1 LVRDPQWHALGKGS
15 TSPAQCA
22 CYGWQRICRHN
33 TQNARIVTGM
43 STATSNMQAQEW
55 DIVVIGAGM
64 AGASV
69 AWHLAQAGQRVLVLE
84 RESQP
89 GYHTTGRSAALFE
102 EHYGPA
108 QVQALTRASRAF
120 YESPPTGFVDVP
132 LLHPRGVMY
141 VATAAQK
148 PLVDAAYAEAA
159 KHSPNPHRLNGD
171 ALRAL
176 VPVLNA
182 SIVDGFVD
190 DGARDID
197 VHALHQG
204 FLRGLRQQG
213 GTLWCNAEVSG
224 LAHDS
229 ATRTWT
235 ITLADGRNLHA
246 RTLVNAAGA
255 WADNMGELAGARAIG
270 LVPAR
275 RSAFTFLV
283 PEGTEAAHWP
293 AVISADESF
302 YFKPDAGQLL
312 GSPANADATYP
323 HDVQPEEEDIA
334 TGIWNIEQATTLQ
347 IRRPSHT
354 WAGLRSFVA
363 DGEMVIG
370 WDDQIPGL
378 FWVAAQGGYGIQ
390 SAAAYGLLARNL
402 LLNEPVDAQL
412 LAQGVEVE
420 RLQPVRLQK

>member
-1 LVRDPQWHALGKGS
+1 M
-15 TSPAQCA
+15 
-22 CYGWQRICRHN
+22 
-33 TQNARIVTGM
+33 QNSRMTETI
-43 STATSNMQAQEW
+43 W
-55 DIVVIGAGM
+55 DVIVVGAGM

-69 AWHLAQAGQRVLVLE
+69 GWRLAQAGQRVLVLE

-102 EHYGPA
+102 EHYGPE

-120 YESPPTGFVDVP
+120 YENPPAGFTEHP

-141 VATAAQK
+141 VGTAAQK
-148 PLVDAAYAEAA
+148 PLLDTAYAEAV
-159 KHSPNPHRLNGD
+159 KHSPDAQRLNGEQ
-171 ALRAL
+171 LRAL
-176 VPVLNA
+176 VPVLAEN
-182 SIVDGFVD
+182 IVDGFVD

-204 FLRGLRQQG
+204 FLRGLRQAG
-213 GTLWCNAEVSG
+213 GALWCSAEVTA
-224 LAHDS
+224 LQHDG
-229 ATRTWT
+229 ATRHWT
-235 ITLADGRNLHA
+235 VALADGRSAQTAL
-246 RTLVNAAGA
+246 LVNAAGA
-255 WADNMGELAGARAIG
+255 WADSMGELAGARAIG

-275 RSAFTFLV
+275 RSAFTFPV
-283 PEGTEAAHWP
+283 PEGLNATHWP

-370 WDDQIPGL
+370 WDDTVPHF

-390 SAAAYGLLARNL
+390 SAAGYSLLARNL
-402 LLNEPVDAQL
+402 LLDEPIDEQL
-412 LAQGVEVE
+412 LAQGVKLEALE
-420 RLQPVRLQK
+420 PVRLQK

>member
-1 LVRDPQWHALGKGS
+1 
-15 TSPAQCA
+15 
-22 CYGWQRICRHN
+22 
-33 TQNARIVTGM
+33 
-43 STATSNMQAQEW
+43 MQDNRW
-55 DIVVIGAGM
+55 DVIVIGAGM

-69 AWHLAQAGQRVLVLE
+69 GWRLAQAGQRVLLLE

-120 YESPPTGFVDVP
+120 YEQPPAGFVDTP

-148 PLVDAAYAEAA
+148 PLIDAAYAEAVQHA
-159 KHSPNPHRLNGD
+159 PDAQRLDGA
-171 ALRAL
+171 ALRAM
-176 VPVLNA
+176 VPVLSD

-204 FLRGLRQQG
+204 FLRGMRHSG
-213 GTLWCNAEVSG
+213 GTLCCGAEVSA
-224 LAHDS
+224 LAHDT
-229 ATRTWT
+229 ATRSWT
-235 ITLADGRNLHA
+235 VRLADGRVLH
-246 RTLVNAAGA
+246 TPVLVNAAGA
-255 WADNMGELAGARAIG
+255 WADAIGELAGAREIG

-275 RSAFTFLV
+275 RSAFTFPV
-283 PEGTEAAHWP
+283 PTGLDATHWP

-334 TGIWNIEQATTLQ
+334 TGIWHIEQATTLQ

-370 WDDQIPGL
+370 WDDSAPHF

-390 SAAAYGLLARNL
+390 SAAGYSLLARNL
-402 LLNEPVDAQL
+402 LLQEPIDAQL
-412 LAQGVEVE
+412 LAQGVQAD
-420 RLQPVRLQK
+420 LLGPARLQK

>member
-1 LVRDPQWHALGKGS
+1 
-15 TSPAQCA
+15 
-22 CYGWQRICRHN
+22 
-33 TQNARIVTGM
+33 M
-43 STATSNMQAQEW
+43 SEAIW
-55 DIVVIGAGM
+55 DVIVVGAGM

-69 AWHLAQAGQRVLVLE
+69 GWQLAQAGRQVLVLE

-102 EHYGPA
+102 EHYGPL

-120 YESPPTGFVDVP
+120 YEQPPAGFTDYP
-132 LLHPRGVMY
+132 ILHPRGVMY
-141 VATAAQK
+141 VGTAAQK
-148 PLVDAAYAEAA
+148 TLIDAAYAEAV
-159 KHSPNPHRLNGD
+159 KHSPDAQRLDGD

-176 VPVLNA
+176 VPVLND

-204 FLRGLRQQG
+204 FLRGMRQAG
-213 GTLWCNAEVSG
+213 GQLWCNAEVSA
-224 LAHDS
+224 LALDG
-229 ATRTWT
+229 ARRTWT
-235 ITLADGRNLHA
+235 VTLADGRTA
-246 RTLVNAAGA
+246 QTRTLVNAAGA
-255 WADNMGELAGARAIG
+255 WADHIGELAGARAMG

-275 RSAFTFLV
+275 RSAFTFPV
-283 PEGTEAAHWP
+283 PEGLDATHWP

-334 TGIWNIEQATTLQ
+334 TGIWNIEQATTLS

-370 WDDQIPGL
+370 WDSHVPEF

-390 SAAAYGLLARNL
+390 SAAGYSLLARNL
-402 LLNEPVDAQL
+402 LLAEPVDERLLRQGVQTEL
-412 LAQGVEVE
+412 LA
-420 RLQPVRLQK
+420 PARLQK

>member
-1 LVRDPQWHALGKGS
+1 MTD
-15 TSPAQCA
+15 T
-22 CYGWQRICRHN
+22 
-33 TQNARIVTGM
+33 T
-43 STATSNMQAQEW
+43 W
-55 DIVVIGAGM
+55 DVVVVGAGM

-69 AWHLAQAGQRVLVLE
+69 GWQLAQAGQRVLLLE

-102 EHYGPA
+102 EHYGPE

-120 YESPPTGFVDVP
+120 YEHPPAGFVDTP
-132 LLHPRGVMY
+132 ILHPRGVMY
-141 VATAAQK
+141 VGTAAHK
-148 PLVDAAYAEAA
+148 SLIDAAYAEAVE
-159 KHSPNPHRLNGD
+159 HSPDAQRLDGD
-171 ALRAL
+171 ALRAI

-197 VHALHQG
+197 VNALHQG
-204 FLRGLRQQG
+204 FLRGLRHAHG
-213 GTLWCNAEVSG
+213 ELWCNAEVTA
-224 LAHDS
+224 LTHDGN
-229 ATRTWT
+229 TRRWT
-235 ITLADGRNLHA
+235 IALADGRSVQTA
-246 RTLVNAAGA
+246 IVVNAAGA
-255 WADNMGELAGARAIG
+255 WADGLGELAGARAIG

-275 RSAFTFLV
+275 RSAFTFAV
-283 PEGTEAAHWP
+283 PEGMDATHWP

-370 WDDQIPGL
+370 WDDSVPNL

-390 SAAAYGLLARNL
+390 SAAAYSLLARNL
-402 LLNEPVDAQL
+402 LLDEPIDESL
-412 LAQGVEVE
+412 LDQGV
-420 RLQPVRLQK
+420 RLEALEPVRLQK

>member
-1 LVRDPQWHALGKGS
+1 
-15 TSPAQCA
+15 
-22 CYGWQRICRHN
+22 
-33 TQNARIVTGM
+33 M
-43 STATSNMQAQEW
+43 SEAIW
-55 DIVVIGAGM
+55 DVIVVGAGM

-69 AWHLAQAGQRVLVLE
+69 GWQLAQAGRQVLVLE

-102 EHYGPA
+102 EHYGPL

-120 YESPPTGFVDVP
+120 YEQPPAGFTDYP
-132 LLHPRGVMY
+132 ILHPRGVMY
-141 VATAAQK
+141 VGTAAQK
-148 PLVDAAYAEAA
+148 ALIDAAYAEAV
-159 KHSPNPHRLNGD
+159 KHSPDAQRLDGD

-176 VPVLNA
+176 VPVLND

-190 DGARDID
+190 NGARDID

-204 FLRGLRQQG
+204 FLRGMRQAG
-213 GTLWCNAEVSG
+213 GQLWCNAEVSA
-224 LAHDS
+224 LALDG
-229 ATRTWT
+229 ARRTWT
-235 ITLADGRNLHA
+235 VTLADGRTAQA

-255 WADNMGELAGARAIG
+255 WADHIGELAGARAMG

-275 RSAFTFLV
+275 RSAFTFPV
-283 PEGTEAAHWP
+283 PEGLDATHWP
-293 AVISADESF
+293 AVISADERF

-334 TGIWNIEQATTLQ
+334 TGIWNIEQATTLS

-370 WDDQIPGL
+370 WDSHVPEF

-390 SAAAYGLLARNL
+390 SAAGYSLLARNL
-402 LLNEPVDAQL
+402 LLAEPVDEQL
-412 LAQGVEVE
+412 LRQGVQTE
-420 RLQPVRLQK
+420 LLAPARLQK

>member
-1 LVRDPQWHALGKGS
+1 MTD
-15 TSPAQCA
+15 T
-22 CYGWQRICRHN
+22 
-33 TQNARIVTGM
+33 T
-43 STATSNMQAQEW
+43 W
-55 DIVVIGAGM
+55 DVVVVGAGM

-69 AWHLAQAGQRVLVLE
+69 GWQLAHAGQRVLLLE

-102 EHYGPA
+102 EHYGPE

-120 YESPPTGFVDVP
+120 YEHPPAGFVDTP
-132 LLHPRGVMY
+132 ILHPRGVMY
-141 VATAAQK
+141 VGTAAHK
-148 PLVDAAYAEAA
+148 SLIDAAYAEAVE
-159 KHSPNPHRLNGD
+159 HSPDAQRLDGD
-171 ALRAL
+171 ALRAI

-197 VHALHQG
+197 VNALHQG
-204 FLRGLRQQG
+204 FLRGLRHAHG
-213 GTLWCNAEVSG
+213 ELWCNAEVTA
-224 LAHDS
+224 LTHDGN
-229 ATRTWT
+229 TRRWT
-235 ITLADGRNLHA
+235 IALADGRSVQTA
-246 RTLVNAAGA
+246 IVVNAAGA
-255 WADNMGELAGARAIG
+255 WADGIGELAGARAIG

-275 RSAFTFLV
+275 RSAFTFAV
-283 PEGTEAAHWP
+283 PEGMDATHWP

-370 WDDQIPGL
+370 WDDSVPNL

-390 SAAAYGLLARNL
+390 SAAAYSLLARNL
-402 LLNEPVDAQL
+402 LLDEPIDESL
-412 LAQGVEVE
+412 LAQGV
-420 RLQPVRLQK
+420 RLEALEPVRLQK

>member
-1 LVRDPQWHALGKGS
+1 
-15 TSPAQCA
+15 
-22 CYGWQRICRHN
+22 
-33 TQNARIVTGM
+33 M
-43 STATSNMQAQEW
+43 SEAIW
-55 DIVVIGAGM
+55 DVIVVGAGM

-69 AWHLAQAGQRVLVLE
+69 GWQLAQAGRQVLVLE

-102 EHYGPA
+102 EHYGPL

-120 YESPPTGFVDVP
+120 YEQPPAGFTDYP
-132 LLHPRGVMY
+132 ILHPRGVMY
-141 VATAAQK
+141 VGTAAQK
-148 PLVDAAYAEAA
+148 ALIDAAYAEAV
-159 KHSPNPHRLNGD
+159 KHSPDAQRLDGD

-176 VPVLNA
+176 VPVLND

-204 FLRGLRQQG
+204 FLRGMRQAG
-213 GTLWCNAEVSG
+213 GQLWCNAEVSA
-224 LAHDS
+224 LALDG
-229 ATRTWT
+229 ARRTWT
-235 ITLADGRNLHA
+235 VTLADGRTAQA

-255 WADNMGELAGARAIG
+255 WADHIGELAGARAMG

-275 RSAFTFLV
+275 RSAFTFPV
-283 PEGTEAAHWP
+283 PEGLDATHWP
-293 AVISADESF
+293 AVISADERF

-334 TGIWNIEQATTLQ
+334 TGIWNIEQATTLS

-370 WDDQIPGL
+370 WDSHVPEF

-390 SAAAYGLLARNL
+390 SAAGYSLLARNL
-402 LLNEPVDAQL
+402 LLAEPIDEQL
-412 LAQGVEVE
+412 LRQGVQTE
-420 RLQPVRLQK
+420 LLAPARLQK

>member
-1 LVRDPQWHALGKGS
+1 MSEAIWDV
-15 TSPAQCA
+15 
-22 CYGWQRICRHN
+22 
-33 TQNARIVTGM
+33 IV
-43 STATSNMQAQEW
+43 A
-55 DIVVIGAGM
+55 GAGM

-69 AWHLAQAGQRVLVLE
+69 GWQLAQAGRQVLVLE

-102 EHYGPA
+102 EHYGPL

-120 YESPPTGFVDVP
+120 YEQPPAGFTDYP
-132 LLHPRGVMY
+132 ILHPRGVMY
-141 VATAAQK
+141 VGTAAQK
-148 PLVDAAYAEAA
+148 ALIDAAYAEAV
-159 KHSPNPHRLNGD
+159 KHSPDAQRLDGD

-176 VPVLNA
+176 VPVLND
-182 SIVDGFVD
+182 SIADGFVD

-204 FLRGLRQQG
+204 FLRGMRQG
-213 GTLWCNAEVSG
+213 GGQLWCNAEVSA
-224 LAHDS
+224 LALDGAH
-229 ATRTWT
+229 RTWT
-235 ITLADGRNLHA
+235 VTLADGRTA
-246 RTLVNAAGA
+246 QTRTLVNAAGA
-255 WADNMGELAGARAIG
+255 WADHIGELAGARAMG

-275 RSAFTFLV
+275 RSAFTFPV
-283 PEGTEAAHWP
+283 PEGLDATHWP

-334 TGIWNIEQATTLQ
+334 TGIWNIEQATTLS

-370 WDDQIPGL
+370 WDSHVPEF

-390 SAAAYGLLARNL
+390 SAAGYSLLARNL
-402 LLNEPVDAQL
+402 LLAEPVDERLLRQGVQTEL
-412 LAQGVEVE
+412 LA
-420 RLQPVRLQK
+420 PARLQK

>member
-1 LVRDPQWHALGKGS
+1 MTD
-15 TSPAQCA
+15 T
-22 CYGWQRICRHN
+22 
-33 TQNARIVTGM
+33 T
-43 STATSNMQAQEW
+43 W
-55 DIVVIGAGM
+55 DVVVVGAGM

-69 AWHLAQAGQRVLVLE
+69 GWQLAQAGQRVLLLE

-102 EHYGPA
+102 EHYGPE

-120 YESPPTGFVDVP
+120 YEHPPAGFVDTP
-132 LLHPRGVMY
+132 ILHPRGVMY
-141 VATAAQK
+141 VGTAAHK
-148 PLVDAAYAEAA
+148 SLIDAAYAEAVE
-159 KHSPNPHRLNGD
+159 HSPDAQRLDGD
-171 ALRAL
+171 ALRAI

-197 VHALHQG
+197 VNALHQG
-204 FLRGLRQQG
+204 FLRGLRHAHG
-213 GTLWCNAEVSG
+213 ELWCNAEVTA
-224 LAHDS
+224 LTHDGN
-229 ATRTWT
+229 TRRWT
-235 ITLADGRNLHA
+235 IALTDGRSVQTA
-246 RTLVNAAGA
+246 IVVNAAGA
-255 WADNMGELAGARAIG
+255 WADGIGELAGARAIG

-275 RSAFTFLV
+275 RSAFTFAV
-283 PEGTEAAHWP
+283 PEGLDATHWP

-370 WDDQIPGL
+370 WDDSVPNL

-390 SAAAYGLLARNL
+390 SAAAYSLLARNL
-402 LLNEPVDAQL
+402 LLDEPIDESL
-412 LAQGVEVE
+412 LAQGV
-420 RLQPVRLQK
+420 RLEALEPVRLQK

>member
-1 LVRDPQWHALGKGS
+1 MTD
-15 TSPAQCA
+15 T
-22 CYGWQRICRHN
+22 
-33 TQNARIVTGM
+33 T
-43 STATSNMQAQEW
+43 W
-55 DIVVIGAGM
+55 DVVVVGAGM

-69 AWHLAQAGQRVLVLE
+69 GWQLAQAGQRVLLLE

-102 EHYGPA
+102 EHYGPE

-120 YESPPTGFVDVP
+120 YEHPPAGFVDTP
-132 LLHPRGVMY
+132 ILHPRGVMY
-141 VATAAQK
+141 VGTAAHK
-148 PLVDAAYAEAA
+148 SLIDAAYAGAVE
-159 KHSPNPHRLNGD
+159 HSPDAQRLDGD
-171 ALRAL
+171 ALRAI

-197 VHALHQG
+197 VNALHQG
-204 FLRGLRQQG
+204 FLRGLRHAQG
-213 GTLWCNAEVSG
+213 ELWCNAEVTA
-224 LAHDS
+224 LTHDGN
-229 ATRTWT
+229 TRRWT
-235 ITLADGRNLHA
+235 IALADGRSVQTA
-246 RTLVNAAGA
+246 IVVNAAGA
-255 WADNMGELAGARAIG
+255 WADGIGELAGARAIG

-275 RSAFTFLV
+275 RSAFTFAV
-283 PEGTEAAHWP
+283 PEGMDATHWP

-370 WDDQIPGL
+370 WDDSVPNL

-390 SAAAYGLLARNL
+390 SAAAYSLLARNL
-402 LLNEPVDAQL
+402 LLDEPIDESL
-412 LAQGVEVE
+412 LAQGV
-420 RLQPVRLQK
+420 RLEALEPVRLQK

>member
-1 LVRDPQWHALGKGS
+1 
-15 TSPAQCA
+15 
-22 CYGWQRICRHN
+22 
-33 TQNARIVTGM
+33 M
-43 STATSNMQAQEW
+43 SEAIW
-55 DIVVIGAGM
+55 DVIVVGAGM

-69 AWHLAQAGQRVLVLE
+69 GWQLAQAGRQVLVLE

-102 EHYGPA
+102 EHYGPL

-120 YESPPTGFVDVP
+120 YEQPPAGFTDYP
-132 LLHPRGVMY
+132 ILHPRGVMY
-141 VATAAQK
+141 VGTAAQK
-148 PLVDAAYAEAA
+148 ALIDAAYAEAV
-159 KHSPNPHRLNGD
+159 KHSPDAQRLNGD

-176 VPVLNA
+176 VPVLND

-204 FLRGLRQQG
+204 FLRGMRHAG
-213 GTLWCNAEVSG
+213 GELWCNAEVSA
-224 LAHDS
+224 LALDG
-229 ATRTWT
+229 ARRTWT
-235 ITLADGRNLHA
+235 VTLADGRTA
-246 RTLVNAAGA
+246 QTRTLVNAAGA
-255 WADNMGELAGARAIG
+255 WADHIGELAGARAMG

-275 RSAFTFLV
+275 RSAFTFPV
-283 PEGTEAAHWP
+283 PEGLDATHWP

-334 TGIWNIEQATTLQ
+334 TGIWNIEQATTLS

-370 WDDQIPGL
+370 WDSHVPEF

-390 SAAAYGLLARNL
+390 SAAGYSLLARNL
-402 LLNEPVDAQL
+402 LLAEPVDEQL
-412 LAQGVEVE
+412 LCQGVQTE
-420 RLQPVRLQK
+420 LLAPARLQK

>member
-1 LVRDPQWHALGKGS
+1 MNDE
-15 TSPAQCA
+15 
-22 CYGWQRICRHN
+22 
-33 TQNARIVTGM
+33 QN
-43 STATSNMQAQEW
+43 W
-55 DIVVIGAGM
+55 DLIVIGAGI

-69 AWHLAQAGQRVLVLE
+69 GWQLAQAGQRVLVLE

-102 EHYGPA
+102 EHYGPE

-120 YESPPTGFVDVP
+120 YEHPPAGFVDTP
-132 LLHPRGVMY
+132 ILHPRGVMY
-141 VATAAQK
+141 VGTASQK
-148 PLVDAAYAEAA
+148 PLIDAAYAQAIQ
-159 KHSPNPHRLNGD
+159 HSPDALRLNGD
-171 ALRAL
+171 ALRAI

-197 VHALHQG
+197 VHALHQA
-204 FLRGLRQQG
+204 FLRGMRQVG
-213 GTLWCNAEVSG
+213 GNLWCDAEVIALS
-224 LAHDS
+224 HDGN
-229 ATRTWT
+229 TRCWT
-235 ITLADGRNLHA
+235 VTLADGRTA
-246 RTLVNAAGA
+246 TSPVLVNAAGA
-255 WADNMGELAGARAIG
+255 WADGIGELAGARAIG

-275 RSAFTFLV
+275 RSAFTFPV
-283 PEGTEAAHWP
+283 PEGMEATHWP

-363 DGEMVIG
+363 DGEMVVG
-370 WDDQIPGL
+370 WDDTVPNL

-390 SAAAYGLLARNL
+390 SAAGYSLLARNL
-402 LLNEPVDAQL
+402 LLDEPIAESL
-412 LAQGVEVE
+412 LAQGVKFEALE
-420 RLQPVRLQK
+420 PVRIQK

>member
-1 LVRDPQWHALGKGS
+1 
-15 TSPAQCA
+15 
-22 CYGWQRICRHN
+22 
-33 TQNARIVTGM
+33 M
-43 STATSNMQAQEW
+43 SEAIW
-55 DIVVIGAGM
+55 DVIVVGAGM

-69 AWHLAQAGQRVLVLE
+69 GWQLAQAGRQVLVLE

-102 EHYGPA
+102 EHYGPL

-120 YESPPTGFVDVP
+120 YEQPPAGFTDYP
-132 LLHPRGVMY
+132 ILHPRGVMY
-141 VATAAQK
+141 VGTAAQK
-148 PLVDAAYAEAA
+148 ALIDAAYAEAV
-159 KHSPNPHRLNGD
+159 KHSPDAQRLDGD

-176 VPVLNA
+176 VPVLND

-204 FLRGLRQQG
+204 FLRGMRQAG
-213 GTLWCNAEVSG
+213 GQLWCNAEVSA
-224 LAHDS
+224 LALDG
-229 ATRTWT
+229 ARRTWT
-235 ITLADGRNLHA
+235 VMLADGRTA
-246 RTLVNAAGA
+246 QTRTLVNAAGA
-255 WADNMGELAGARAIG
+255 WADHIGELAGARAMG

-275 RSAFTFLV
+275 RSAFTFPV
-283 PEGTEAAHWP
+283 PEGLDATHWP

-334 TGIWNIEQATTLQ
+334 TGIWNIEQATTLS

-370 WDDQIPGL
+370 WDSHVPEF

-390 SAAAYGLLARNL
+390 SAAGYSLLARNL
-402 LLNEPVDAQL
+402 LLAEPVDEQL
-412 LAQGVEVE
+412 LRQGVQTE
-420 RLQPVRLQK
+420 LLAPARLQK

>member
-1 LVRDPQWHALGKGS
+1 
-15 TSPAQCA
+15 
-22 CYGWQRICRHN
+22 
-33 TQNARIVTGM
+33 M
-43 STATSNMQAQEW
+43 SEAIW
-55 DIVVIGAGM
+55 DVIVVGAGM

-69 AWHLAQAGQRVLVLE
+69 GWQLAQAGRQVLVLE

-102 EHYGPA
+102 EHYGPL

-120 YESPPTGFVDVP
+120 YEQPPAGFTDYP
-132 LLHPRGVMY
+132 ILHPRGVMY
-141 VATAAQK
+141 VGTAAQK
-148 PLVDAAYAEAA
+148 TLIDAAYAEAV
-159 KHSPNPHRLNGD
+159 KHSPDAQRLDGD

-176 VPVLNA
+176 VPVLND

-204 FLRGLRQQG
+204 FLRGMRQAG
-213 GTLWCNAEVSG
+213 GQLWCNAEVSA
-224 LAHDS
+224 LALDG
-229 ATRTWT
+229 ARRTWT
-235 ITLADGRNLHA
+235 VMLADGRTA
-246 RTLVNAAGA
+246 QTRTLVNAAGA
-255 WADNMGELAGARAIG
+255 WADHIGELAGARAIG

-275 RSAFTFLV
+275 RSAFTFPV
-283 PEGTEAAHWP
+283 PEGLDATHWP

-312 GSPANADATYP
+312 GSPANADATWP

-334 TGIWNIEQATTLQ
+334 TGIWNIEQATTLR

-370 WDDQIPGL
+370 WDSHVPEF

-390 SAAAYGLLARNL
+390 SAAGYSLLARNL
-402 LLNEPVDAQL
+402 LLAEPVDEQL
-412 LAQGVEVE
+412 LRQGVQTE
-420 RLQPVRLQK
+420 LLAPARLQK

>member
-1 LVRDPQWHALGKGS
+1 
-15 TSPAQCA
+15 
-22 CYGWQRICRHN
+22 
-33 TQNARIVTGM
+33 M
-43 STATSNMQAQEW
+43 SEAIW
-55 DIVVIGAGM
+55 DVIVVGAGM

-69 AWHLAQAGQRVLVLE
+69 GWQLAQAGRQVLVLE

-102 EHYGPA
+102 EHYGPL

-120 YESPPTGFVDVP
+120 YEQPPAGFTDYP
-132 LLHPRGVMY
+132 ILHPRGVMY
-141 VATAAQK
+141 VGTAAQK
-148 PLVDAAYAEAA
+148 ALIDAAYAEAV
-159 KHSPNPHRLNGD
+159 KHSPDAQRLDGD

-176 VPVLNA
+176 VPVLND

-204 FLRGLRQQG
+204 FLRGMRQAG
-213 GTLWCNAEVSG
+213 GQLWCNAEVSA
-224 LAHDS
+224 LALDG
-229 ATRTWT
+229 ARRTWT
-235 ITLADGRNLHA
+235 VTLADGRTAQAH
-246 RTLVNAAGA
+246 TLVNAAGA
-255 WADNMGELAGARAIG
+255 WADHIGELAGARAMG

-275 RSAFTFLV
+275 RSAFTFPV
-283 PEGTEAAHWP
+283 PEGLDATHWP
-293 AVISADESF
+293 AVISADERF

-334 TGIWNIEQATTLQ
+334 TGIWNIEQATTLS

-370 WDDQIPGL
+370 WDSHVPEF

-390 SAAAYGLLARNL
+390 SAAGYSLLARNL
-402 LLNEPVDAQL
+402 LLAEPVDEQL
-412 LAQGVEVE
+412 LRQGVQTE
-420 RLQPVRLQK
+420 LLAPARLQK

>member
-1 LVRDPQWHALGKGS
+1 MPSSDTTAWDF
-15 TSPAQCA
+15 
-22 CYGWQRICRHN
+22 I
-33 TQNARIVTGM
+33 IV
-43 STATSNMQAQEW
+43 
-55 DIVVIGAGM
+55 GAGM

-69 AWHLAQAGQRVLVLE
+69 GWQLAQAGQRVLVLE

-102 EHYGPA
+102 EHYGPE

-120 YESPPTGFVDVP
+120 YERPPAGFTDHP
-132 LLHPRGVMY
+132 ILSPRGVMY
-141 VATAAQK
+141 VGTAAQK
-148 PLVDAAYAEAA
+148 PLVDAAYATAIVHTPDA
-159 KHSPNPHRLNGD
+159 RRLDGD
-171 ALRAL
+171 GLRAL

-197 VHALHQG
+197 VHSLHQG
-204 FLRGLRQQG
+204 FLRGLRQQQG
-213 GTLWCNAEVSG
+213 ALWCNAEVQT
-224 LAHDS
+224 LNFDA
-229 ATRTWT
+229 ATRRWQLQLT
-235 ITLADGRNLHA
+235 DGRSLH
-246 RTLVNAAGA
+246 TPVLVNAAGA
-255 WADNMGELAGARAIG
+255 WADGIGELAGARAIG

-275 RSAFTFLV
+275 RSAFTFPV
-283 PEGTEAAHWP
+283 PAGMEASHWP

-370 WDDQIPGL
+370 WDDTTPNF

-390 SAAAYGLLARNL
+390 SAAGYSLLARNL
-402 LLNEPVDAQL
+402 LLDEPIDPLL
-412 LAQGVEVE
+412 LAQGVEIAALE
-420 RLQPVRLQK
+420 PVRLQK

>member
-1 LVRDPQWHALGKGS
+1 
-15 TSPAQCA
+15 
-22 CYGWQRICRHN
+22 
-33 TQNARIVTGM
+33 M
-43 STATSNMQAQEW
+43 SEAIW
-55 DIVVIGAGM
+55 DVIVVGAGM

-69 AWHLAQAGQRVLVLE
+69 GWQLAQAGRQVLVLE

-102 EHYGPA
+102 EHYGPL

-120 YESPPTGFVDVP
+120 YEQPPAGFTDYP
-132 LLHPRGVMY
+132 ILHPRGVMY
-141 VATAAQK
+141 VGTAAQK
-148 PLVDAAYAEAA
+148 ALIDAAYAEAV
-159 KHSPNPHRLNGD
+159 KHSPDAQRLDGD

-176 VPVLNA
+176 VPVLND

-204 FLRGLRQQG
+204 FLRGMRQAG
-213 GTLWCNAEVSG
+213 GQLWCNAEVSA
-224 LAHDS
+224 LALDG
-229 ATRTWT
+229 ARRTWT
-235 ITLADGRNLHA
+235 VTLADGRTAQA

-255 WADNMGELAGARAIG
+255 WADHIGELAGARAMG

-275 RSAFTFLV
+275 RSAFTFPV
-283 PEGTEAAHWP
+283 PEGLDATHWP

-334 TGIWNIEQATTLQ
+334 TGIWNIEQATTLS

-370 WDDQIPGL
+370 WDSHVPEF

-390 SAAAYGLLARNL
+390 SAAGYSLLARNL
-402 LLNEPVDAQL
+402 LLAEPVDEQL
-412 LAQGVEVE
+412 LRQGVQTE
-420 RLQPVRLQK
+420 LLAPARLQK

>member
-1 LVRDPQWHALGKGS
+1 
-15 TSPAQCA
+15 
-22 CYGWQRICRHN
+22 
-33 TQNARIVTGM
+33 M
-43 STATSNMQAQEW
+43 SEAIW
-55 DIVVIGAGM
+55 DVIVVGAGM

-69 AWHLAQAGQRVLVLE
+69 GWQLAQAGRQVLVLE

-102 EHYGPA
+102 EHYGPL

-120 YESPPTGFVDVP
+120 YEQPPAGFTDYP
-132 LLHPRGVMY
+132 ILHPRGVMY
-141 VATAAQK
+141 VGTAAQK
-148 PLVDAAYAEAA
+148 ALIDAAYAEAV
-159 KHSPNPHRLNGD
+159 KHSPDAQRLDGD

-176 VPVLNA
+176 VPVLND

-204 FLRGLRQQG
+204 FLRGMRQAG
-213 GTLWCNAEVSG
+213 GQLWCNAEVSA
-224 LAHDS
+224 LALDG
-229 ATRTWT
+229 ARRTWSV
-235 ITLADGRNLHA
+235 TLADGGTAQA

-255 WADNMGELAGARAIG
+255 WADHIGELAGARAMG

-275 RSAFTFLV
+275 RSAFTFPV
-283 PEGTEAAHWP
+283 PEGLDATHWP
-293 AVISADESF
+293 AVISADERF

-334 TGIWNIEQATTLQ
+334 TGIWNIEQATTLS

-370 WDDQIPGL
+370 WDSHVPEF

-390 SAAAYGLLARNL
+390 SAAGYSLLARNL
-402 LLNEPVDAQL
+402 LLAEPVDEQL
-412 LAQGVEVE
+412 LRQGVQTE
-420 RLQPVRLQK
+420 LLAPARLQK

>member
-1 LVRDPQWHALGKGS
+1 M
-15 TSPAQCA
+15 TEM
-22 CYGWQRICRHN
+22 N
-33 TQNARIVTGM
+33 
-43 STATSNMQAQEW
+43 W
-55 DIVVIGAGM
+55 DVVVIGAGM

-69 AWHLAQAGQRVLVLE
+69 GWQLAQAGQRVLVLE

-102 EHYGPA
+102 EHYGPE

-120 YESPPTGFVDVP
+120 YECPPNGFVDTP

-141 VATAAQK
+141 VGTAAHK
-148 PLVDAAYAEAA
+148 PLLDAAYTEALA
-159 KHSPNPHRLNGD
+159 HSPDAQRLNGE

-176 VPVLNA
+176 VPVLNEA
-182 SIVDGFVD
+182 IVDGFVD

-204 FLRGLRQQG
+204 FLRGLRQAG
-213 GTLWCNAEVSG
+213 GALWCNAQVSA
-224 LAHDS
+224 LAHDA
-229 ATRTWT
+229 ATRCWGV
-235 ITLADGRNLHA
+235 TLADGRMLH
-246 RTLVNAAGA
+246 TPLLVNAAGA
-255 WADNMGELAGARAIG
+255 WADAMGELAGARAIG

-275 RSAFTFLV
+275 RSAFTFAV
-283 PEGTEAAHWP
+283 PEGIDARHWP

-334 TGIWNIEQATTLQ
+334 TGIWNIEQVTTLQ

-370 WDDQIPGL
+370 WDDTVPSF

-390 SAAAYGLLARNL
+390 SAAAYSLLARNL
-402 LLNEPVDAQL
+402 LLDEPIDAQL
-412 LAQGVEVE
+412 LAQGVKFELLE
-420 RLQPVRLQK
+420 PSRLQK

>member
-1 LVRDPQWHALGKGS
+1 
-15 TSPAQCA
+15 
-22 CYGWQRICRHN
+22 
-33 TQNARIVTGM
+33 M
-43 STATSNMQAQEW
+43 SEAIW
-55 DIVVIGAGM
+55 DVIVVGAGM

-69 AWHLAQAGQRVLVLE
+69 GWQLAQAGRQVLVLE

-102 EHYGPA
+102 EHYGPL

-120 YESPPTGFVDVP
+120 YEQPPAGFTESPI
-132 LLHPRGVMY
+132 LHPRGVMY
-141 VATAAQK
+141 VGTAAQK
-148 PLVDAAYAEAA
+148 ALIDAAYAEAV
-159 KHSPNPHRLNGD
+159 KHSPDAQRLDGD
-171 ALRAL
+171 TLRAL
-176 VPVLNA
+176 VPVLND

-204 FLRGLRQQG
+204 FLRGMRQAG
-213 GTLWCNAEVSG
+213 GQLWCNAEVSA
-224 LAHDS
+224 LALDG
-229 ATRTWT
+229 ARRTWT
-235 ITLADGRNLHA
+235 VTLADGRTA
-246 RTLVNAAGA
+246 QTRTLVNAAGA
-255 WADNMGELAGARAIG
+255 WADHIGELAGARAMG

-275 RSAFTFLV
+275 RSAFTFPV
-283 PEGTEAAHWP
+283 PEGLDATHWP

-334 TGIWNIEQATTLQ
+334 TGIWNIEQATTLS

-370 WDDQIPGL
+370 WDSHVPEF

-390 SAAAYGLLARNL
+390 SAAGYSLLARNL
-402 LLNEPVDAQL
+402 LLAEPVDEQL
-412 LAQGVEVE
+412 LCQGVQTE
-420 RLQPVRLQK
+420 LLAPARLQK

>member
-1 LVRDPQWHALGKGS
+1 MTD
-15 TSPAQCA
+15 T
-22 CYGWQRICRHN
+22 
-33 TQNARIVTGM
+33 T
-43 STATSNMQAQEW
+43 W
-55 DIVVIGAGM
+55 DVVVVGAGM

-69 AWHLAQAGQRVLVLE
+69 GWQLAQAGQRVLLLE

-102 EHYGPA
+102 EHYGPE

-120 YESPPTGFVDVP
+120 YEHPPTGFVDTP
-132 LLHPRGVMY
+132 ILHPRGVMY
-141 VATAAQK
+141 VGTAAHK
-148 PLVDAAYAEAA
+148 SLIDAAYAEAVE
-159 KHSPNPHRLNGD
+159 HSPDAQRLDGE
-171 ALRAL
+171 ALRTI

-197 VHALHQG
+197 VNALHQG
-204 FLRGLRQQG
+204 FLRGLRHAHG
-213 GTLWCNAEVSG
+213 ELWCNAEVTA
-224 LAHDS
+224 LTHDGN
-229 ATRTWT
+229 TRRWT
-235 ITLADGRNLHA
+235 IALADGRSVQTA
-246 RTLVNAAGA
+246 IVVNAAGA
-255 WADNMGELAGARAIG
+255 WADGIGELAGARAIG

-275 RSAFTFLV
+275 RSAFTFAV
-283 PEGTEAAHWP
+283 PEGMDATHWP

-370 WDDQIPGL
+370 WDDSVPNL

-390 SAAAYGLLARNL
+390 SAAAYSLLARNL
-402 LLNEPVDAQL
+402 LLDEPIDESL
-412 LAQGVEVE
+412 LDQGV
-420 RLQPVRLQK
+420 RLEALEPVRLQK

>member
-1 LVRDPQWHALGKGS
+1 MDK
-15 TSPAQCA
+15 
-22 CYGWQRICRHN
+22 
-33 TQNARIVTGM
+33 
-43 STATSNMQAQEW
+43 QAW
-55 DIVVIGAGM
+55 DMVVIGAGM

-69 AWHLAQAGQRVLVLE
+69 GWRLAQAGQRVLVLE

-102 EHYGPA
+102 EHYGPE

-120 YESPPTGFVDVP
+120 YERPPAGFADTP
-132 LLHPRGVMY
+132 ILHPRGVMY
-141 VATAAQK
+141 VGTAAQK
-148 PLVDAAYAEAA
+148 PLIDAAYAEAVQ
-159 KHSPNPHRLNGD
+159 HSPDALRLNGE
-171 ALRAL
+171 ALRAI
-176 VPVLNA
+176 VPVLAA
-182 SIVDGFVD
+182 SIVDGFMD

-204 FLRGLRQQG
+204 FLRGLRHAG
-213 GTLWCNAEVSG
+213 GALWCNAEVTA
-224 LAHDS
+224 LTHDGS
-229 ATRTWT
+229 TRTWAV
-235 ITLADGRNLHA
+235 TLADGRSA
-246 RTLVNAAGA
+246 QTPIVVNAAGA
-255 WADNMGELAGARAIG
+255 WADGIGELAGARAIG

-275 RSAFTFLV
+275 RSAFTFPV
-283 PEGTEAAHWP
+283 PEGMDASHWP

-354 WAGLRSFVA
+354 WAGLRSFVS

-370 WDDQIPGL
+370 WDDTLPNL

-390 SAAAYGLLARNL
+390 SAAGYSLLARNL
-402 LLNEPVDAQL
+402 LLDEPIDDSLVR
-412 LAQGVEVE
+412 QGVKLEALE
-420 RLQPVRLQK
+420 PVRLQK

>member
-1 LVRDPQWHALGKGS
+1 
-15 TSPAQCA
+15 
-22 CYGWQRICRHN
+22 
-33 TQNARIVTGM
+33 M
-43 STATSNMQAQEW
+43 SEAIW
-55 DIVVIGAGM
+55 DVIVVGAGM

-69 AWHLAQAGQRVLVLE
+69 GWQLAQAGRQVLVLE

-102 EHYGPA
+102 EHYGPL

-120 YESPPTGFVDVP
+120 YEQPPAGFTDYP
-132 LLHPRGVMY
+132 ILHPRGVMY
-141 VATAAQK
+141 VGTAAQK
-148 PLVDAAYAEAA
+148 TLIDAAYAEAV
-159 KHSPNPHRLNGD
+159 KHSPDARRLDGD

-176 VPVLNA
+176 VPVLND

-204 FLRGLRQQG
+204 FLRGMRQAG
-213 GTLWCNAEVSG
+213 GQLWCNAEVSA
-224 LAHDS
+224 LALDG
-229 ATRTWT
+229 ARRTWT
-235 ITLADGRNLHA
+235 VMLADGRTA
-246 RTLVNAAGA
+246 QTRTLVNAAGA
-255 WADNMGELAGARAIG
+255 WADHIGELAGARAMG

-275 RSAFTFLV
+275 RSAFTFPV
-283 PEGTEAAHWP
+283 PEGLDATHWP

-334 TGIWNIEQATTLQ
+334 TGIWNIEQATTLS

-370 WDDQIPGL
+370 WDSHVPEF

-390 SAAAYGLLARNL
+390 SAAGYSLLARNL
-402 LLNEPVDAQL
+402 LLAEPVDEQL
-412 LAQGVEVE
+412 LRQGVQTE
-420 RLQPVRLQK
+420 LLAPARLQK

>member
-1 LVRDPQWHALGKGS
+1 MTD
-15 TSPAQCA
+15 T
-22 CYGWQRICRHN
+22 
-33 TQNARIVTGM
+33 T
-43 STATSNMQAQEW
+43 W
-55 DIVVIGAGM
+55 DVVVVGAGM

-69 AWHLAQAGQRVLVLE
+69 GWQLAQAGQRVLLLE

-102 EHYGPA
+102 EHYGPE

-120 YESPPTGFVDVP
+120 YEHPPTGFVDTP
-132 LLHPRGVMY
+132 ILHPRGVMY
-141 VATAAQK
+141 VGTAAHK
-148 PLVDAAYAEAA
+148 SLIDAAYAEAVE
-159 KHSPNPHRLNGD
+159 HSPDAQRLDGE
-171 ALRAL
+171 ALRTI

-197 VHALHQG
+197 VNALHQG
-204 FLRGLRQQG
+204 FLRGLRHAQG
-213 GTLWCNAEVSG
+213 ELWCNAEVTA
-224 LAHDS
+224 LTHDGN
-229 ATRTWT
+229 TRRWT
-235 ITLADGRNLHA
+235 IALADGRSVQTA
-246 RTLVNAAGA
+246 IVVNAAGA
-255 WADNMGELAGARAIG
+255 WADGIGELAGARAIG

-275 RSAFTFLV
+275 RSAFTFAV
-283 PEGTEAAHWP
+283 PEGMDATHWP

-370 WDDQIPGL
+370 WDDSVPNL

-390 SAAAYGLLARNL
+390 SAAAYSLLARNL
-402 LLNEPVDAQL
+402 LLDEPIDESL
-412 LAQGVEVE
+412 LAQGV
-420 RLQPVRLQK
+420 RLEALEPVRLQK

>member
-1 LVRDPQWHALGKGS
+1 
-15 TSPAQCA
+15 
-22 CYGWQRICRHN
+22 
-33 TQNARIVTGM
+33 M
-43 STATSNMQAQEW
+43 SEAIW
-55 DIVVIGAGM
+55 DVIVVGAGM

-69 AWHLAQAGQRVLVLE
+69 GWQLAQAGRQVLVLE

-102 EHYGPA
+102 EQYGPL

-120 YESPPTGFVDVP
+120 YEQPPAGFTDYP
-132 LLHPRGVMY
+132 ILHPRGVMY
-141 VATAAQK
+141 VGTAAQK
-148 PLVDAAYAEAA
+148 ALIDAAYAEAV
-159 KHSPNPHRLNGD
+159 KHSPDAQRLDGD

-176 VPVLNA
+176 VPVLND

-204 FLRGLRQQG
+204 FLRGMRQAG
-213 GTLWCNAEVSG
+213 GQLWCNAEVSA
-224 LAHDS
+224 LALDG
-229 ATRTWT
+229 ARRTWT
-235 ITLADGRNLHA
+235 VTLADGRTAQA

-255 WADNMGELAGARAIG
+255 WADHIGELAGARAMG

-275 RSAFTFLV
+275 RSAFTFPV
-283 PEGTEAAHWP
+283 PEGLDATHWP
-293 AVISADESF
+293 AVISADERF

-334 TGIWNIEQATTLQ
+334 TGIWNIEQATTLS

-370 WDDQIPGL
+370 WDSHVPEF

-390 SAAAYGLLARNL
+390 SAAGYSLLARNL
-402 LLNEPVDAQL
+402 LLAEPVDEQL
-412 LAQGVEVE
+412 LRQGVQTE
-420 RLQPVRLQK
+420 LLAPARLQK

>member
-1 LVRDPQWHALGKGS
+1 MTD
-15 TSPAQCA
+15 T
-22 CYGWQRICRHN
+22 
-33 TQNARIVTGM
+33 T
-43 STATSNMQAQEW
+43 W
-55 DIVVIGAGM
+55 DVVVVGAGM

-69 AWHLAQAGQRVLVLE
+69 GWQLAQAGQRVLLLE

-102 EHYGPA
+102 EHYGPE

-120 YESPPTGFVDVP
+120 YEHPPAGFVDTP
-132 LLHPRGVMY
+132 ILHPRGVMY
-141 VATAAQK
+141 VGTAAHK
-148 PLVDAAYAEAA
+148 SLIDAAYAEAVE
-159 KHSPNPHRLNGD
+159 HSPDAQRLDGD
-171 ALRAL
+171 ALRAI

-197 VHALHQG
+197 VNALHQG
-204 FLRGLRQQG
+204 FLRGLHHAHG
-213 GTLWCNAEVSG
+213 ELWCNAEVTA
-224 LAHDS
+224 LTHDGN
-229 ATRTWT
+229 TRRWT
-235 ITLADGRNLHA
+235 IALADGRSVQTA
-246 RTLVNAAGA
+246 IVVNAAGA
-255 WADNMGELAGARAIG
+255 WADGIGELAGARAIG

-275 RSAFTFLV
+275 RSAFTFAV
-283 PEGTEAAHWP
+283 PEGMDATHWP

-370 WDDQIPGL
+370 WDDSVPNL

-390 SAAAYGLLARNL
+390 SAAAYSLLARNL
-402 LLNEPVDAQL
+402 LLDEPIDESL
-412 LAQGVEVE
+412 LDQGV
-420 RLQPVRLQK
+420 RLEALEPVRLQK

>member
-1 LVRDPQWHALGKGS
+1 
-15 TSPAQCA
+15 
-22 CYGWQRICRHN
+22 
-33 TQNARIVTGM
+33 M
-43 STATSNMQAQEW
+43 SEAIW
-55 DIVVIGAGM
+55 DVIVVGAGM

-69 AWHLAQAGQRVLVLE
+69 GWQLAQAGRQVLVLE

-102 EHYGPA
+102 EHYGPL

-120 YESPPTGFVDVP
+120 YEQPPAGFTDYP
-132 LLHPRGVMY
+132 ILHPRGVMY
-141 VATAAQK
+141 VGTAAQK
-148 PLVDAAYAEAA
+148 ALIDASYAEAV
-159 KHSPNPHRLNGD
+159 KHSPDAQRLDGD

-176 VPVLNA
+176 VPVLND
-182 SIVDGFVD
+182 SIMDGFVD

-204 FLRGLRQQG
+204 FLRGMRQAG
-213 GTLWCNAEVSG
+213 GQLWCNAEVSA
-224 LAHDS
+224 LALDGAH
-229 ATRTWT
+229 RTWT
-235 ITLADGRNLHA
+235 VTLADGRTAQA

-255 WADNMGELAGARAIG
+255 WADHIGELAGARAMG

-275 RSAFTFLV
+275 RSAFTFPV
-283 PEGTEAAHWP
+283 PEGLDATHWP
-293 AVISADESF
+293 AVISADERF

-334 TGIWNIEQATTLQ
+334 TGIWNIEQATTLS

-370 WDDQIPGL
+370 WDSHVPEF

-390 SAAAYGLLARNL
+390 SAAGYSLLARNL
-402 LLNEPVDAQL
+402 LLAEPVDEQL
-412 LAQGVEVE
+412 LRQGVQTE
-420 RLQPVRLQK
+420 LLAPARLQK

>member
-1 LVRDPQWHALGKGS
+1 
-15 TSPAQCA
+15 
-22 CYGWQRICRHN
+22 
-33 TQNARIVTGM
+33 M
-43 STATSNMQAQEW
+43 SEAIW
-55 DIVVIGAGM
+55 DVIVVGAGM

-69 AWHLAQAGQRVLVLE
+69 GWQLAQAGRQVLVLE

-102 EHYGPA
+102 EHYGPL

-120 YESPPTGFVDVP
+120 YEQPPAGFTDYP
-132 LLHPRGVMY
+132 ILHPRGVMY
-141 VATAAQK
+141 VGTAAQK
-148 PLVDAAYAEAA
+148 ALIDAAYAEAV
-159 KHSPNPHRLNGD
+159 KHSPDAQRLDGD

-176 VPVLNA
+176 VPVLND

-204 FLRGLRQQG
+204 FLRGMRQAG
-213 GTLWCNAEVSG
+213 GQLWCNAEVSA
-224 LAHDS
+224 LALDG
-229 ATRTWT
+229 ARRTWT
-235 ITLADGRNLHA
+235 VTLADGRTA
-246 RTLVNAAGA
+246 QTRTLVNAAGA
-255 WADNMGELAGARAIG
+255 WADHIGELAGARAMG

-275 RSAFTFLV
+275 RSAFTFPV
-283 PEGTEAAHWP
+283 PEGLDATHWP

-323 HDVQPEEEDIA
+323 HDVRPEEEDIA
-334 TGIWNIEQATTLQ
+334 TGIWNIEQATTLS

-370 WDDQIPGL
+370 WDSHVPEF

-390 SAAAYGLLARNL
+390 SAAGYSLLARNL
-402 LLNEPVDAQL
+402 LLAEPVDEQL
-412 LAQGVEVE
+412 LRQGVQTE
-420 RLQPVRLQK
+420 LLAPARLQK

>member
-1 LVRDPQWHALGKGS
+1 
-15 TSPAQCA
+15 
-22 CYGWQRICRHN
+22 
-33 TQNARIVTGM
+33 M
-43 STATSNMQAQEW
+43 SEAIW
-55 DIVVIGAGM
+55 DVIVVGAGM

-69 AWHLAQAGQRVLVLE
+69 GWQLAQAGRQVLVLE

-102 EHYGPA
+102 EHYGPL

-120 YESPPTGFVDVP
+120 YEQPPAGFTDYP
-132 LLHPRGVMY
+132 ILHPRGVMY
-141 VATAAQK
+141 VGTAAQK
-148 PLVDAAYAEAA
+148 ALIDAAYAEAV
-159 KHSPNPHRLNGD
+159 KHSPDAQRLDGD

-176 VPVLNA
+176 VPVLND

-204 FLRGLRQQG
+204 FLRGMRQAG
-213 GTLWCNAEVSG
+213 GQLWCNAEVSA
-224 LAHDS
+224 LALDG
-229 ATRTWT
+229 ARRTWT
-235 ITLADGRNLHA
+235 VMLADGRTA
-246 RTLVNAAGA
+246 QTRTLVNAAGA
-255 WADNMGELAGARAIG
+255 WADHIGELAGARAMG

-275 RSAFTFLV
+275 RSAFTFPV
-283 PEGTEAAHWP
+283 PEGLDATHWP

-334 TGIWNIEQATTLQ
+334 TGIWNIEQATTLS

-370 WDDQIPGL
+370 WDSHVPEF

-390 SAAAYGLLARNL
+390 SAAGYSLLARNL
-402 LLNEPVDAQL
+402 LLAEPVDERLLRQGVQTEL
-412 LAQGVEVE
+412 LA
-420 RLQPVRLQK
+420 PARLQK

>member
-1 LVRDPQWHALGKGS
+1 MTD
-15 TSPAQCA
+15 T
-22 CYGWQRICRHN
+22 
-33 TQNARIVTGM
+33 T
-43 STATSNMQAQEW
+43 W
-55 DIVVIGAGM
+55 DVVVVGAGM

-69 AWHLAQAGQRVLVLE
+69 GWQLAQAGQRVLLLE

-102 EHYGPA
+102 EHYGPE

-120 YESPPTGFVDVP
+120 YEHPPAGFVDTP
-132 LLHPRGVMY
+132 ILHPRGVMY
-141 VATAAQK
+141 VGTAAHK
-148 PLVDAAYAEAA
+148 SLIDAAYAEAVE
-159 KHSPNPHRLNGD
+159 HSPDAQRLDGD
-171 ALRAL
+171 ALRAI

-197 VHALHQG
+197 VNALHQG
-204 FLRGLRQQG
+204 FLHGLRHAHG
-213 GTLWCNAEVSG
+213 ELWCNAEVTA
-224 LAHDS
+224 LTHDGN
-229 ATRTWT
+229 TRRWS
-235 ITLADGRNLHA
+235 IALADGRSVQTA
-246 RTLVNAAGA
+246 IVVNAAGA
-255 WADNMGELAGARAIG
+255 WADGLGELAGARAIG

-275 RSAFTFLV
+275 RSAFTFAV
-283 PEGTEAAHWP
+283 PEGMDATHWP

-370 WDDQIPGL
+370 WDDSVPNL

-390 SAAAYGLLARNL
+390 SAAAYSLLARNL
-402 LLNEPVDAQL
+402 LLDEPIDESL
-412 LAQGVEVE
+412 LAQGV
-420 RLQPVRLQK
+420 RLEALEPVRLQK

>member
-1 LVRDPQWHALGKGS
+1 MA
-15 TSPAQCA
+15 
-22 CYGWQRICRHN
+22 N
-33 TQNARIVTGM
+33 
-43 STATSNMQAQEW
+43 QAW
-55 DIVVIGAGM
+55 DVIVVGAGM

-69 AWHLAQAGQRVLVLE
+69 GWQLAQAGQRVLVLE

-120 YESPPTGFVDVP
+120 YEQPPAGFVDVP

-148 PLVDAAYAEAA
+148 SLVDVAYAEAVR
-159 KHSPNPHRLNGD
+159 HSPAAQRLDGD
-171 ALRAL
+171 GLRAL
-176 VPVLNA
+176 VPVLNDTM
-182 SIVDGFVD
+182 VDGFVD

-213 GTLWCNAEVSG
+213 STVWCDAEVTA

-229 ATRTWT
+229 NTRQWT
-235 ITLADGRNLHA
+235 VTLADGRTA
-246 RTLVNAAGA
+246 QAPTLVNAAGA
-255 WADNMGELAGARAIG
+255 WADMVGALAGTREIG

-275 RSAFTFLV
+275 RSAFTFPA
-283 PEGTEAAHWP
+283 PEGMNAAHWP
-293 AVISADESF
+293 AVLSVDDSF

-323 HDVQPEEEDIA
+323 HDVQPEEEDVA
-334 TGIWNIEQATTLQ
+334 TGIWNIEQATSLQ

-370 WDDQIPGL
+370 WDETAPQF

-390 SAAAYGLLARNL
+390 SAAAYSLLARNL
-402 LLNEPVDAQL
+402 LLNEPVTEQLLEQGVDTQL
-412 LAQGVEVE
+412 LA
-420 RLQPVRLQK
+420 PVRLQQ